1 MSLGNRALV
10 LLITLAVLF
19 FGVFAASSAKR
30 ELFPEMSLP
39 MVMVSAQYEGAT
51 PQVVEGQL
59 TEPLE
64 QAVQGVEG
72 VDSINSTSS
81 TGSAQIMA
89 EFDYGRDQDALVREA
104 QVAVDQIDGMLPE
117 DADVSVMAMSMD
129 MMPVMLL
136 AASTENGDQQAM
148 ASSIE
153 NILIPELES
162 VEGVRSAELSGVP
175 EERVEITPD
184 EDDLADEGLSTQD
197 LSDTLE
203 SSGLLMAGGSIDD
216 DGRSLSV
223 TTGDQLT
230 SLEEIEDLWIQPSQ
244 GVDESAEMPGAP
256 PAPAPSPVQ
265 ISEVA
270 EVEMVTEDASTIARL
285 DGDPSVA
292 LTIMATPDGNTVEVS
307 DGVQDVLDQQSELL
321 GDDINLAVVFDQ
333 APFIN
338 DSITDMFEAGGYG
351 LVASVIV
358 ILVFLLSIR
367 STLVVAVSIPVS
379 VLVAFIGMAGFGFT
393 LNMLTLAAITIA
405 IGRVVDDSI
414 VVLENIR
421 RHMGYGKE
429 RMTAVKDGVREV
441 ATAVAS
447 SSFATIAVF
456 LPLAFVGGM
465 VGEIFMPFAVTS
477 SLALAGSL
485 LVALTITPVLCYWF
499 LRPAEVGDAS
509 REEIQREAYKREM
522 RTPLQRAYLPI
533 IRWITTKRKTATVV
547 TLAASLAIVGGTVAM
562 AANSETDWMGEAE
575 ENTYTAIQELEPGT
589 SLAAADTEA
598 EKVEEALAGMAWI
611 DTYQVNVGGN
621 PMMGGGASD
630 QIDYTITADP
640 DTDQLRNRDVL
651 RDTFADLDTEHE
663 PRLDA
668 MGGMGGS
675 GIEVQVTAEDQ
686 GTLADAAGIVE
697 DELREIDGADDVTS
711 DIAESQAS
719 LEVHVDGEEAAE
731 QGLSEAMVGQTVA
744 AAFNGENVGEA
755 TIDDISRD
763 VVILVEDAPETV
775 AELEELPLM
784 TPAGEEIELSEVADV
799 TEVEQPPELTRIDGV
814 TSTTVSANPTASDL
828 GAVSAEITEVL
839 NTVDLPSGAT
849 ASLGGVS
856 QEQTEGFVQLGLAML
871 AAIVIC
877 YLIMVATFKSLMQPL
892 MLLISIP
899 FAATGSLGLL
909 MLTGTPIGAAALIG
923 MLMLIGIVITNAI
936 VLMDLINQNRKKGM
950 GLSEAI
956 VEGSRHRL
964 RPILMTAV
972 GTIAALIPMATG
984 LAGGGAFVSA
994 PVALVVIG
1002 GLVTSTLLTL
1012 ILVPVLYQL
1021 VEVRRQKR
1029 EAKAE
1034 ARYER
1039 RRAKRRAKAEAGAGA
1054 KAPSNGS
1061 VAEGEAGEVPAKHG
1075 ENAENKGDSEE
1086 NRGSEESAEG
1096 PTEEPA
1102 DNR

>member
-10 LLITLAVLF
+10 LLITLAVLL
-19 FGVFAASSAKR
+19 FGVLAAMSAKR

-39 MVMVSAQYEGAT
+39 MVMVSAQYQGAT
-51 PQVVEGQL
+51 PQVVEGQV

-64 QAVQGVEG
+64 QALQGVEG
-72 VDSINSTSS
+72 IDTITSTSS

-89 EFDYGRDQDALVREA
+89 EFDYDRDQDSLVREA
-104 QVAVDQIDGMLPE
+104 QVAVDQIAGMLPE
-117 DADVSVMAMSMD
+117 DVDPSVMAMSMD

-148 ASSIE
+148 TASIE
-153 NILIPELES
+153 NVLIPELES
-162 VEGVRSAELSGVP
+162 VPGVRAASLSGVP
-175 EERVEITPD
+175 DQRIEVTPD
-184 EDDLADEGLSTQD
+184 EDELADAGITTQD
-197 LSDTLE
+197 LSNALE
-203 SSGLLMAGGSIDD
+203 SSGLLMAGGTIDE

-230 SLEEIEDLWIQPSQ
+230 TLEEIEDVWVQPSQ
-244 GVDESAEMPGAP
+244 GVDPSAAMPGAP

-265 ISEVA
+265 LSEVA
-270 EVEMVTEDASTIARL
+270 DTEMVTEDPSSIARL
-285 DGDPSVA
+285 DGNPSVA
-292 LTIMATPDGNTVEVS
+292 LMIMATPDGNTVDVS
-307 DGVQDVLDQQSELL
+307 DGVQDVLDEQSDLL

-358 ILVFLLSIR
+358 ILVFMLSIR

-379 VLVAFIGMAGFGFT
+379 VLVAFIGMQAFGFT

-421 RHMGYGKE
+421 RHMNYGKE
-429 RMTAVKDGVREV
+429 RMAAVKDGVREV
-441 ATAVAS
+441 STAVVS

-456 LPLAFVGGM
+456 LPMAFVGGM

-485 LVALTITPVLCYWF
+485 FVALTITPVLCYWF

-509 REEIQREAYKREM
+509 REEVEREAYKREM

-547 TLAASLAIVGGTVAM
+547 TLAASVAIFGGTIAM
-562 AANSETDWMGEAE
+562 AANTETDWMGEAE
-575 ENTYTAIQELEPGT
+575 ENTYTVIQELEPGM
-589 SLAAADTEA
+589 SLEAADEEA
-598 EKVEEALAGMAWI
+598 VKVEEALAGMAWI

-621 PMMGGGASD
+621 PMMGGGGD

-640 DTDQLRNRDVL
+640 DSDQMRNRDVL
-651 RDTFADLDTEHE
+651 RDTFASLDTEYE

-675 GIEVQVTAEDQ
+675 GIEVRVTAENQ
-686 GTLADAAGIVE
+686 GTLAEAAGMVE

-711 DIAESQAS
+711 GISESQPS

-731 QGLSEAMVGQTVA
+731 LGLNEAMVGQTVA
-744 AAFNGENVGEA
+744 AAFNGQNVGNA
-755 TIDDISRD
+755 TIEDIRRD
-763 VVILVEDAPETV
+763 VVVLVQDAPQTV
-775 AELEELPLM
+775 AELEELPLF
-784 TPAGEEIELSEVADV
+784 TPTGEEIELAEVAEV
-799 TEVEQPPELTRIDGV
+799 TEVQQPPELTRIDGV
-814 TSTTVSANPTASDL
+814 TSTTVSASPSASDL
-828 GAVSAEITEVL
+828 GAVSAEITTAL
-839 NTVDLPSGAT
+839 DSLDLPSGAT

-856 QEQTEGFVQLGLAML
+856 QDQTEGFAQLALALL

-892 MLLISIP
+892 MLLVSIP

-909 MLTGTPIGAAALIG
+909 MLTGTPVGAAALIG
-923 MLMLIGIVITNAI
+923 MMMLIGIVITNAI
-936 VLMDLINQNRKKGM
+936 VLMDLINQNQKKGM
-950 GLSEAI
+950 NLSEAI

-972 GTIAALIPMATG
+972 GTIAALVPMATG

-1029 EAKAE
+1029 EAKAA
-1034 ARYER
+1034 ARYEK
-1039 RRAKRRAKAEAGAGA
+1039 RRAKRRARTEAKARAGASG
-1054 KAPSNGS
+1054 NGNT
-1061 VAEGEAGEVPAKHG
+1061 AEGQAGEAP
-1075 ENAENKGDSEE
+1075 EE
-1086 NRGSEESAEG
+1086 KEELS
-1096 PTEEPA
+1096 
-1102 DNR
+1102 NQ

>member
-10 LLITLAVLF
+10 LLITLAVLL
-19 FGVFAASSAKR
+19 FGVLAAMSSKR

-39 MVMVSAQYEGAT
+39 MVMVSAQYQGAT
-51 PQVVEGQL
+51 PQVVEGQV

-64 QAVQGVEG
+64 QALQGVEG
-72 VDSINSTSS
+72 VDTITSTST

-89 EFDYGRDQDALVREA
+89 EFDYGRDQDALVRET
-104 QVAVDQIDGMLPE
+104 QVAVDQISGMLPD
-117 DADVSVMAMSMD
+117 DASTSVMALSMD
-129 MMPVMLL
+129 MMPVMML
-136 AASTENGDQQAM
+136 AASSENGDEQSMVA
-148 ASSIE
+148 SIE
-153 NILIPELES
+153 NVLIPELES
-162 VEGVRSAELSGVP
+162 VPGVRSANLSGVP
-175 EERVEITPD
+175 EQRVEVTPD
-184 EDDLADEGLSTQD
+184 EDELSDAGISTQD
-197 LSDTLE
+197 LADALE
-203 SSGLLMAGGSIDD
+203 SSGLLMAGGSIDE

-230 SLEEIEDLWIQPSQ
+230 SLEDIEDVWVQPSQ
-244 GVDESAEMPGAP
+244 GADPSAAMPGAP

-270 EVEMVTEDASTIARL
+270 DVEMVTEDASSIARL

-292 LTIMATPDGNTVEVS
+292 LMVMATPDGNTVEIS
-307 DGVQDVLDQQSELL
+307 DGVQDVLDQQSDLL

-338 DSITDMFEAGGYG
+338 DSITDMFEAGAYG
-351 LVASVIV
+351 LAASVIV
-358 ILVFLLSIR
+358 ILVFMLSIR

-379 VLVAFIGMAGFGFT
+379 VLAAFVGMQVFGFT

-421 RHMGYGKE
+421 RHMDYGKE

-509 REEIQREAYKREM
+509 REEIERAAHQREM
-522 RTPLQRAYLPI
+522 RTPLQRAYLPV
-533 IRWITTKRKTATVV
+533 IRWITTKRRVATVV
-547 TLAASLAIVGGTVAM
+547 TLAASVAIFGGTLVM
-562 AANSETDWMGEAE
+562 AANSETDWLGEAE
-575 ENTYTAIQELEPGT
+575 ENTYTVIQELEPGM
-589 SLAAADTEA
+589 SLEAADAEA
-598 EKVEEALAGMAWI
+598 VKVEEALAGMAWI
-611 DTYQVNVGGN
+611 ETYQVNIGGN
-621 PMMGGGASD
+621 PMMGGGGD

-640 DTDQLRNRDVL
+640 DSDQLRNRDVL
-651 RDTFADLDTEHE
+651 RDTFDDLDTEYP
-663 PRLDA
+663 PRMDST
-668 MGGMGGS
+668 GGMGGS
-675 GIEVQVTAEDQ
+675 GIEVRVTAEDQ
-686 GTLADAAGIVE
+686 DTLVEAAGMIE
-697 DELREIDGADDVTS
+697 DELRGIDGADDVTS
-711 DIAESQAS
+711 GISQSQPA

-731 QGLSEAMVGQTVA
+731 YGLNESMVGQTVS
-744 AAFNGENVGEA
+744 AAFNGRDVGDA
-755 TIDDISRD
+755 TIEHIRRD
-763 VVILVEDAPETV
+763 VVVLVQDAPGTV
-775 AELEELPLM
+775 VELEELPIT
-784 TPAGEEIELSEVADV
+784 TPTGEEIELGDVAEV

-828 GAVSAEITEVL
+828 GAVSVEITQAL
-839 NTVDLPSGAT
+839 DGIDLPSGAT

-856 QEQTEGFVQLGLAML
+856 QDQTEGFAQLGLALL
-871 AAIVIC
+871 AAVIIC

-892 MLLISIP
+892 MLLISVP

-972 GTIAALIPMATG
+972 GTIAALVPMATG

-1021 VEVRRQKR
+1021 VEVRRQRR
-1029 EAKAE
+1029 EARSA
-1034 ARYER
+1034 ARQER
-1039 RRAKRRAKAEAGAGA
+1039 RRARRRARAEAKESGDGTTADGETGDV
-1054 KAPSNGS
+1054 PQERDTTTGGTTGS
-1061 VAEGEAGEVPAKHG
+1061 
-1075 ENAENKGDSEE
+1075 
-1086 NRGSEESAEG
+1086 
-1096 PTEEPA
+1096 
-1102 DNR
+1102 

>member
-10 LLITLAVLF
+10 LLITLAVLL
-19 FGVFAASSAKR
+19 FGVLAAMSSKR

-39 MVMVSAQYEGAT
+39 MVMVSAQYQGAT
-51 PQVVEGQL
+51 PQVVEGQV

-64 QAVQGVEG
+64 QALQGVEG
-72 VDSINSTSS
+72 VDTITSTST

-89 EFDYGRDQDALVREA
+89 EFDYGRDQDALVRET
-104 QVAVDQIDGMLPE
+104 QVAVDQISGMLP
-117 DADVSVMAMSMD
+117 DDVSTSVMALSMD
-129 MMPVMLL
+129 MMPVMML
-136 AASTENGDQQAM
+136 AASTESGDEQSM

-153 NILIPELES
+153 NVLIPELES
-162 VEGVRSAELSGVP
+162 VPGVRSANLSGVP
-175 EERVEITPD
+175 DQRVEVTPD
-184 EDDLADEGLSTQD
+184 EDELADAGITTQDLADA
-197 LSDTLE
+197 LE
-203 SSGLLMAGGSIDD
+203 SSGLLMAGGSIDE

-230 SLEEIEDLWIQPSQ
+230 SLDDIEDVWVQPSQ
-244 GVDESAEMPGAP
+244 GADPSGAMPGAP

-265 ISEVA
+265 LSEVA
-270 EVEMVTEDASTIARL
+270 DVEMVTEDASSIARL
-285 DGDPSVA
+285 DGNPSVA
-292 LTIMATPDGNTVEVS
+292 LMVMATPDGNTVEIS
-307 DGVQDVLDQQSELL
+307 DGVQKVLDQQSDLL
-321 GDDINLAVVFDQ
+321 GDDISLSVVFDQ

-338 DSITDMFEAGGYG
+338 DSITDMFEAGAYG
-351 LVASVIV
+351 LAASVIV
-358 ILVFLLSIR
+358 ILVFMLSIR

-379 VLVAFIGMAGFGFT
+379 VLAAFIGMQAFGFT

-421 RHMGYGKE
+421 RHMDYGKE
-429 RMTAVKDGVREV
+429 RMAAVKDGVREV

-499 LRPAEVGDAS
+499 LRPAEVGDSS
-509 REEIQREAYKREM
+509 REEIEHAAYQREM
-522 RTPLQRAYLPI
+522 RTPLQRAYLPV
-533 IRWITTKRKTATVV
+533 IRWITTKRKVATVV
-547 TLAASLAIVGGTVAM
+547 TLAASVAIFGGTAVM
-562 AANSETDWMGEAE
+562 AANSETDWLGEAE
-575 ENTYTAIQELEPGT
+575 ENTYTVIQELEPGM
-589 SLAAADTEA
+589 SLEAADAEA
-598 EKVEEALAGMAWI
+598 VKVEEALAGMAWI
-611 DTYQVNVGGN
+611 ETYQVNVGGN
-621 PMMGGGASD
+621 PMMGGGAAD

-640 DTDQLRNRDVL
+640 DTDQIRNRDVL
-651 RDTFADLDTEHE
+651 RDTFAGLDTEYE
-663 PRLDA
+663 PRLDST
-668 MGGMGGS
+668 GGMGGS
-675 GIEVQVTAEDQ
+675 GIEVRVTAEDQ
-686 GTLADAAGIVE
+686 DTLVEAAGMIE

-711 DIAESQAS
+711 GISESQPA

-731 QGLSEAMVGQTVA
+731 YGLNETMVGQTVS
-744 AAFNGENVGEA
+744 AAFNGRDVGDA
-755 TIDDISRD
+755 TIEHIRRD
-763 VVILVEDAPETV
+763 VVVLVQDAPGTV
-775 AELEELPLM
+775 AELRELPIT
-784 TPAGEEIELSEVADV
+784 TPTGQEIELGDVAEVS
-799 TEVEQPPELTRIDGV
+799 EVEQPPELTRIDGV

-828 GAVSAEITEVL
+828 GAVSVAITQAL
-839 NTVDLPSGAT
+839 DGMDLPSGAT

-856 QEQTEGFVQLGLAML
+856 QDQTEGFAQLGLALL
-871 AAIVIC
+871 AAIIIC

-892 MLLISIP
+892 MLLVSVP

-950 GLSEAI
+950 DLSEAI

-972 GTIAALIPMATG
+972 GTIAALVPMATG

-1021 VEVRRQKR
+1021 VEVRRQRR
-1029 EAKAE
+1029 EARSA
-1034 ARYER
+1034 ARQER
-1039 RRAKRRAKAEAGAGA
+1039 RRAKRRARAEDRASSDG
-1054 KAPSNGS
+1054 PT
-1061 VAEGEAGEVPAKHG
+1061 AEGDAGEVPEKQDTATG
-1075 ENAENKGDSEE
+1075 G
-1086 NRGSEESAEG
+1086 
-1096 PTEEPA
+1096 
-1102 DNR
+1102 

>member
-19 FGVFAASSAKR
+19 FGVFAAMSAKR

-39 MVMVSAQYEGAT
+39 MVMVSAQYQGAT
-51 PQVVEGQL
+51 PQVVEGQV

-64 QAVQGVEG
+64 QALQGVEG
-72 VDSINSTSS
+72 IDSITSTSS

-89 EFDYGRDQDALVREA
+89 EFDYGRDQDALVRES
-104 QVAVDQIDGMLPE
+104 QVAVDQISGMLPE
-117 DADVSVMAMSMD
+117 DVSTSVMAISLD
-129 MMPVMLL
+129 MMPVMML

-153 NILIPELES
+153 NVLIPELES
-162 VEGVRSAELSGVP
+162 VPGVRSANLSGVP
-175 EERVEITPD
+175 DQRVEVTPD
-184 EDDLADEGLSTQD
+184 EDELDDAGITTQD
-197 LSDTLE
+197 LSDALE
-203 SSGLLMAGGSIDD
+203 SSGLLTAGGSIVE

-230 SLEEIEDLWIQPSQ
+230 TLEEIEDLWVQPSQ
-244 GVDESAEMPGAP
+244 GADPSAAAPGAP

-265 ISEVA
+265 VSEVA
-270 EVEMVTEDASTIARL
+270 DVEMVTEDSSSIARL
-285 DGDPSVA
+285 DGNPSVA
-292 LTIMATPDGNTVEVS
+292 LMIMATPDGNTVEVS
-307 DGVQDVLDQQSELL
+307 DGVQDVLDQQSDLL
-321 GDDINLAVVFDQ
+321 GDDISLSVVFDQ

-358 ILVFLLSIR
+358 ILVFMLSIR

-379 VLVAFIGMAGFGFT
+379 VLVAFIGMQAFGFT

-421 RHMGYGKE
+421 RHMNYGKE

-499 LRPAEVGDAS
+499 LRPAETGDAD
-509 REEIQREAYKREM
+509 REEIEREAYRREM

-533 IRWITTKRKTATVV
+533 IRWITTKRRTATVV
-547 TLAASLAIVGGTVAM
+547 TLAASVAIVGGTVVM
-562 AANSETDWMGEAE
+562 ATNSQTDWLGEAE
-575 ENTYTAIQELEPGT
+575 ENTYTVIQELEPGM
-589 SLAAADTEA
+589 SLEAADAEA
-598 EKVEEALAGMAWI
+598 VKVEEALSGMAWI
-611 DTYQVNVGGN
+611 ETYQVNVGGN
-621 PMMGGGASD
+621 PMTGGGGD

-640 DTDQLRNRDVL
+640 DSDQVRNRDVL
-651 RDTFADLDTEHE
+651 RDTFADLDTEYE
-663 PRLDA
+663 PRLDST
-668 MGGMGGS
+668 GGMGGS
-675 GIEVQVTAEDQ
+675 GIEIRVTAEDQ
-686 GTLADAAGIVE
+686 NTLAEAAGIIE
-697 DELREIDGADDVTS
+697 DELRAIDGADDVTS
-711 DIAESQAS
+711 GISESQPA

-731 QGLSEAMVGQTVA
+731 LGLSEAVVGQAVA
-744 AAFNGENVGEA
+744 AAFNGRNVGDA
-755 TIDDISRD
+755 TIDDIRRD
-763 VVILVEDAPETV
+763 VVVLVQDAPQTV
-775 AELEELPLM
+775 AELEELPIR
-784 TPAGEEIELSEVADV
+784 TPTGQEIDLSEVAEV
-799 TEVEQPPELTRIDGV
+799 TQVQQPPELTRIDGV
-814 TSTTVSANPTASDL
+814 TSTTVSASPSASDL
-828 GAVSAEITEVL
+828 GAVSMEITQAL
-839 NTVDLPSGAT
+839 DTVDLPSGAT

-856 QEQTEGFVQLGLAML
+856 QEQTEGFAQLGLAML

-877 YLIMVATFKSLMQPL
+877 YLIMVATFKSLLQPL
-892 MLLISIP
+892 MLLISVP

-909 MLTGTPIGAAALIG
+909 MLTNTPIGAAALIG
-923 MLMLIGIVITNAI
+923 MVMLIGIVITNAI
-936 VLMDLINQNRKKGM
+936 VLMDLINQNQKKGM
-950 GLSEAI
+950 DLSEAI
-956 VEGSRHRL
+956 VEGARHRL

-1021 VEVRRQKR
+1021 VEVRRHKR
-1029 EAKAE
+1029 EARAA
-1034 ARYER
+1034 ARRER
-1039 RRAKRRAKAEAGAGA
+1039 RLARRRAKAEA
-1054 KAPSNGS
+1054 KASSNGS
-1061 VAEGEAGEVPAKHG
+1061 DAEGKAGEVPEKRR
-1075 ENAENKGDSEE
+1075 EE
-1086 NRGSEESAEG
+1086 
-1096 PTEEPA
+1096 TEETA
-1102 DNR
+1102 DR

>member
-1 MSLGNRALV
+1 MNRLSVVSLGNRALV
-10 LLITLAVLF
+10 LLITLAVLL
-19 FGVFAASSAKR
+19 FGVLAAVSAKR

-39 MVMVSAQYEGAT
+39 MVMVSAQYQGAT
-51 PQVVEGQL
+51 PQVVEGQV

-64 QAVQGVEG
+64 QALQGVEG
-72 VDSINSTSS
+72 VNTVTSTST

-89 EFDYGRDQDALVREA
+89 EFDYGRDQDALVRET
-104 QVAVDQIDGMLPE
+104 QVAVDQISGLLP
-117 DADVSVMAMSMD
+117 DDVSTSVMALSMD
-129 MMPVMLL
+129 MMPVMML
-136 AASTENGDQQAM
+136 AASTGNGDEQSM

-153 NILIPELES
+153 NVLIPELES
-162 VEGVRSAELSGVP
+162 VPGVRSANLSGVP
-175 EERVEITPD
+175 EQRVEVTPD
-184 EDDLADEGLSTQD
+184 EDELDDAGATVQD
-197 LSDTLE
+197 VSDALE
-203 SSGLLMAGGSIDD
+203 ASGLLMAGGSIDE

-230 SLEEIEDLWIQPSQ
+230 SLQEIEDVWVRPSL
-244 GVDESAEMPGAP
+244 GADPSTAMPGAP
-256 PAPAPSPVQ
+256 PAAAPSPVRL
-265 ISEVA
+265 SEVA
-270 EVEMVTEDASTIARL
+270 DVAMVTEDASSIARL

-292 LTIMATPDGNTVEVS
+292 LMVMATPDGNTVEIS
-307 DGVQDVLDQQSELL
+307 DGVQDVLDQQADLL
-321 GDDINLAVVFDQ
+321 GDDISLTVVFDQ

-338 DSITDMFEAGGYG
+338 DSITDMFEAGAYG
-351 LVASVIV
+351 LAASVIV
-358 ILVFLLSIR
+358 ILVFMLSIR

-379 VLVAFIGMAGFGFT
+379 VLVAFIGMQAFGFT

-421 RHMGYGKE
+421 RHMDYGKE
-429 RMTAVKDGVREV
+429 RMAAVKDGVREV

-509 REEIQREAYKREM
+509 REEIERAAHEREM

-533 IRWITTKRKTATVV
+533 IRWITTKRRTATVV
-547 TLAASLAIVGGTVAM
+547 TLAASVAIFGGTLVM
-562 AANSETDWMGEAE
+562 AANSETDWLGEAE
-575 ENTYTAIQELEPGT
+575 ENTYTVIQELEPGM
-589 SLAAADTEA
+589 SLEAADAEA
-598 EKVEEALAGMAWI
+598 VKVEAALAGMAWI
-611 DTYQVNVGGN
+611 ETYQVNIGGN
-621 PMMGGGASD
+621 PMMGGGAAD
-630 QIDYTITADP
+630 RIDYTITADP
-640 DTDQLRNRDVL
+640 GTDQIRNRDVL
-651 RDTFADLDTEHE
+651 RDTFADLDTEYE
-663 PRLDA
+663 PRLDST
-668 MGGMGGS
+668 GGMGGS
-675 GIEVQVTAEDQ
+675 GIEVRVTAEDQ
-686 GTLADAAGIVE
+686 DTLVEAAGMIE
-697 DELREIDGADDVTS
+697 EELRGIDGADDVTS
-711 DIAESQAS
+711 GISQSQPA
-719 LEVHVDGEEAAE
+719 LEVHVDGEDAAE
-731 QGLSEAMVGQTVA
+731 YGLNETMVGQTVS
-744 AAFNGENVGEA
+744 AAFNGRNVGHA
-755 TIDDISRD
+755 TIEHLRRD
-763 VVILVEDAPETV
+763 VVVLVQDAPATV
-775 AELEELPLM
+775 AELERLPIA
-784 TPAGEEIELSEVADV
+784 TPTGQEIELRDVAEV

-828 GAVSAEITEVL
+828 GAVSVAITQAL
-839 NTVDLPSGAT
+839 DGLDLPSGAS

-856 QEQTEGFVQLGLAML
+856 QDQTEGFAQLGLALL

-877 YLIMVATFKSLMQPL
+877 YLTMVATFKSLMQPL
-892 MLLISIP
+892 MLLISVP

-950 GLSEAI
+950 DLGEAI

-972 GTIAALIPMATG
+972 GTIAALVPMATG

-1002 GLVTSTLLTL
+1002 GLVTSTVLTL

-1021 VEVRRQKR
+1021 VEVRRLRR
-1029 EAKAE
+1029 EARAADRRDRRAAKRRSRAE
-1034 ARYER
+1034 AR
-1039 RRAKRRAKAEAGAGA
+1039 AADN
-1054 KAPSNGS
+1054 APSNGS
-1061 VAEGEAGEVPAKHG
+1061 TAEGEAGEVPPKQDAVQG
-1075 ENAENKGDSEE
+1075 G
-1086 NRGSEESAEG
+1086 
-1096 PTEEPA
+1096 
-1102 DNR
+1102 

>member
-10 LLITLAVLF
+10 LLITLAVLL
-19 FGVFAASSAKR
+19 FGVLAAMSSKR

-39 MVMVSAQYEGAT
+39 MVMVSAQYQGAT
-51 PQVVEGQL
+51 PQVVEGQV

-64 QAVQGVEG
+64 QALQGVEG
-72 VDSINSTSS
+72 VDTITSTST

-89 EFDYGRDQDALVREA
+89 EFDYDRDQDALVRET
-104 QVAVDQIDGMLPE
+104 QVAVDQISGLLPD
-117 DADVSVMAMSMD
+117 DASTSVMALSMD
-129 MMPVMLL
+129 MMPVMML
-136 AASTENGDQQAM
+136 AASSENGDEQSM
-148 ASSIE
+148 AASIE
-153 NILIPELES
+153 NVLIPELES
-162 VEGVRSAELSGVP
+162 VPGVRSANLSGVP
-175 EERVEITPD
+175 DQRVEVTPD
-184 EDDLADEGLSTQD
+184 EDELSDAGISTQD
-197 LSDTLE
+197 LADALE
-203 SSGLLMAGGSIDD
+203 SSGLLMAGGSIDE

-230 SLEEIEDLWIQPSQ
+230 SLDDIEDVWVQPSQ
-244 GVDESAEMPGAP
+244 GADPSAAMPGAP

-270 EVEMVTEDASTIARL
+270 DVEMVTEDASSIARL
-285 DGDPSVA
+285 DGNPSVA
-292 LTIMATPDGNTVEVS
+292 LMVMATPDGNTVEIS
-307 DGVQDVLDQQSELL
+307 DGVQDVLDQQSDLL
-321 GDDINLAVVFDQ
+321 GDDIDLAVVFDQ

-338 DSITDMFEAGGYG
+338 DSITDMFEAGAYG
-351 LVASVIV
+351 LAASVIV
-358 ILVFLLSIR
+358 ILVFMLSIR

-379 VLVAFIGMAGFGFT
+379 VLAAFVGMQVFGFT

-421 RHMGYGKE
+421 RHMDYGKE

-499 LRPAEVGDAS
+499 LRPAEVGDSS
-509 REEIQREAYKREM
+509 REEIEHAAYQREM
-522 RTPLQRAYLPI
+522 RTPLQRAYLPV
-533 IRWITTKRKTATVV
+533 IRWITTKRKVATVV
-547 TLAASLAIVGGTVAM
+547 TLAASVAIFGGTAVM
-562 AANSETDWMGEAE
+562 AANSETDWLGEAE
-575 ENTYTAIQELEPGT
+575 ENTYTVIQELEPGM
-589 SLAAADTEA
+589 SLEAADAEA
-598 EKVEEALAGMAWI
+598 VKVEEALAGMAWI
-611 DTYQVNVGGN
+611 ETYQVNIGGN
-621 PMMGGGASD
+621 PMMGGGGD

-651 RDTFADLDTEHE
+651 RDTFDDLDTEYP
-663 PRLDA
+663 PRMDST
-668 MGGMGGS
+668 GGMGGS
-675 GIEVQVTAEDQ
+675 GIEVRVTAEDQ
-686 GTLADAAGIVE
+686 DTLVEAAGMIE
-697 DELREIDGADDVTS
+697 DELRGIDGADDVTS
-711 DIAESQAS
+711 GISQSQPA

-731 QGLSEAMVGQTVA
+731 YGLNESVVGQTVS
-744 AAFNGENVGEA
+744 AAFNGRDVGDA
-755 TIDDISRD
+755 TIEHIRRD
-763 VVILVEDAPETV
+763 VVVLVQDAPGTV
-775 AELEELPLM
+775 AELEELPIT
-784 TPAGEEIELSEVADV
+784 TPTGEEIELGDVAEV

-828 GAVSAEITEVL
+828 GAVSVEITQAL
-839 NTVDLPSGAT
+839 DGIDLPSGAT

-856 QEQTEGFVQLGLAML
+856 QDQTEGFAQLGLALL
-871 AAIVIC
+871 AAVIIC

-892 MLLISIP
+892 MLLVSVP

-972 GTIAALIPMATG
+972 GTIAALVPMATG

-1021 VEVRRQKR
+1021 VEVRRQRR
-1029 EAKAE
+1029 EARSAE
-1034 ARYER
+1034 RQER
-1039 RRAKRRAKAEAGAGA
+1039 RRAKRRARAEAGEASDGTTA
-1054 KAPSNGS
+1054 D
-1061 VAEGEAGEVPAKHG
+1061 GEAGDVPRDQDTATG
-1075 ENAENKGDSEE
+1075 GTS
-1086 NRGSEESAEG
+1086 GS
-1096 PTEEPA
+1096 
-1102 DNR
+1102 